1 MNFMIILSVPLPCAV
16 TKQVTW
22 LLMTAT
28 ISVETS
34 ISTINSIDYK
44 TVHIFA
50 FVKSVRVTSKERPGV
65 RVKTASE
72 TRERR

>member
-1 MNFMIILSVPLPCAV
+1 MNFMIILSVPLPGAV

-34 ISTINSIDYK
+34 ISTINSLDYK
-44 TVHIFA
+44 TVHIFS
-50 FVKSVRVTSKERPGV
+50 FVKSVRVIRQRKGLESG
-65 RVKTASE
+65 
-72 TRERR
+72 

>member
-34 ISTINSIDYK
+34 ISTINSLDYK
-44 TVHIFA
+44 TVRIFA
-50 FVKSVRVTSKERPGV
+50 FVKSVRVIRQRKGLESG
-65 RVKTASE
+65 
-72 TRERR
+72 